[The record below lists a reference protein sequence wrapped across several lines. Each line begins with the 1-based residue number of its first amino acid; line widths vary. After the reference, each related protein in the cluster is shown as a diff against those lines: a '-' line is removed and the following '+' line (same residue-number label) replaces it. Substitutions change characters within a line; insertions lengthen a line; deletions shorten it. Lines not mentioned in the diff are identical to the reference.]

1 MDTADCRM
9 LLFVFFGRA
18 ECLAVSLEQRQPE
31 KGRKIMKIKALPA
44 EERPMEKGL
53 YQGMEVLS
61 NTELLA
67 LVINSGTKQQSAIG
81 LAEDIICRSG
91 SIAAL
96 RDLSAQELM
105 EIPGIGPGKASRILA
120 ALELGKRISAKPS
133 GRPANVDNPDDIAA
147 LFMEEMRSLKQESF
161 RVLLLNTKGDILS
174 VETISVGEL
183 NRAPVHPREVFR
195 PAVKKSAAAVILIH
209 NHPSG
214 DPRPS
219 SEDIHTTVRLMECGR
234 LMGIRV
240 LDHLIIGDGEYISL
254 SQLGA
259 MNMQQEEQI

>member
-1 MDTADCRM
+1 
-9 LLFVFFGRA
+9 
-18 ECLAVSLEQRQPE
+18 
-31 KGRKIMKIKALPA
+31 MKIKALPA

-61 NTELLA
+61 NAELLA

-81 LAEDIICRSG
+81 LAAELLCRSG
-91 SIAAL
+91 SITAL
-96 RDLSAQELM
+96 RDMSAQELM
-105 EIPGIGPGKASRILA
+105 EIPGIGPGKAARILA
-120 ALELGKRISAKPS
+120 ALELGKRAGARPS
-133 GRPANVDNPDDIAA
+133 GRPVSVDCPEDIAA
-147 LFMEEMRSLKQESF
+147 IFMEEMSCLKQESF
-161 RVLLLNTKGDILS
+161 RALLLNTKGEILS

-195 PAVKKSAAAVILIH
+195 SAVKKSAAAMILIH

-219 SEDIHTTVRLMECGR
+219 SDDIHTTVRLMECGR
-234 LMGIRV
+234 LMGICV
-240 LDHLIIGDGEYISL
+240 LDHLIIGGGDFVSL